1 MRLAD
6 TKLIQEST
14 PKRPMAGAEDST
26 SEALVVRG
34 LRKGY
39 GRQPVL
45 WDLDFTLGWGEC
57 VALFGAN
64 GAGKTTLLKVVS
76 TQARAD
82 AGTVRVAQHDVRT
95 HTTTAARHI
104 GLVSHRHMLYEDM
117 TGTENLRFYGR
128 MFGLNDLHQRIAE
141 VLGILR
147 MEHRG
152 QQRVRSLSNGQQK
165 RLAIARAIL
174 HNPSL
179 LLLDEAESGLDAE
192 GVELLER
199 LVRQWTADG
208 KSVLMTTHNLERGL
222 DWADRVAVLSQGDI
236 VFDSP
241 KDQLDP
247 SDFRRGYRHALGVA
261 S

>member
-1 MRLAD
+1 MGLAD
-6 TKLIQEST
+6 TKLIQQST
-14 PKRPMAGAEDST
+14 PRRPIAGADDST
-26 SEALVVRG
+26 SSALVVRG

-95 HTTTAARHI
+95 QTTLAARHI

-141 VLGILR
+141 VLSILR

-152 QQRVRSLSNGQQK
+152 QQRVRSLPMVS
-165 RLAIARAIL
+165 
-174 HNPSL
+174 
-179 LLLDEAESGLDAE
+179 
-192 GVELLER
+192 
-199 LVRQWTADG
+199 
-208 KSVLMTTHNLERGL
+208 
-222 DWADRVAVLSQGDI
+222 
-236 VFDSP
+236 
-241 KDQLDP
+241 
-247 SDFRRGYRHALGVA
+247 RRGWRSRGPYSTAPVCCCWTSQNRGWTRRAWSCWNAWSDSGPPMVRA
-261 S
+261 CS

>member
-1 MRLAD
+1 MGLAD

-14 PKRPMAGAEDST
+14 PKRPIAGADGST

-95 HTTTAARHI
+95 QTTT
-104 GLVSHRHMLYEDM
+104 
-117 TGTENLRFYGR
+117 
-128 MFGLNDLHQRIAE
+128 
-141 VLGILR
+141 
-147 MEHRG
+147 
-152 QQRVRSLSNGQQK
+152 
-165 RLAIARAIL
+165 RLPAYRA
-174 HNPSL
+174 
-179 LLLDEAESGLDAE
+179 
-192 GVELLER
+192 
-199 LVRQWTADG
+199 
-208 KSVLMTTHNLERGL
+208 
-222 DWADRVAVLSQGDI
+222 
-236 VFDSP
+236 
-241 KDQLDP
+241 
-247 SDFRRGYRHALGVA
+247 GVA
-261 S
+261 PPYALRRHDGD